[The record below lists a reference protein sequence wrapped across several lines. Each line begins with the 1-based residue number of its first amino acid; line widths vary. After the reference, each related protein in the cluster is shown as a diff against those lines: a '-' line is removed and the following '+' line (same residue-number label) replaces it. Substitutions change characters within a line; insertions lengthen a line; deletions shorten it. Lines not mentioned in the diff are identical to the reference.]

1 MQAQQ
6 AFITLRNELLYPD
19 LVQEGHD
26 HMTDERYILRVEN
39 IKKSFGTNEVLKGV
53 SINVRK
59 GETICFIGPSGTG
72 KSTLLRCI
80 NQLTI
85 PDSGKIFLNDEEVTH
100 AGPRINYF
108 RQKIGMVF
116 QNFFLFDH
124 LTAVRNVEIALLKV
138 KKMNPK
144 EAREKAMY
152 ELKQVG
158 MADWA
163 DHYPAELSGGQ
174 AQRVSIARALAM
186 DPDIMLFDEPTS
198 ALDPELTREVLEVMK
213 KLAMEGMTMLVV
225 THEMGFACSVANT
238 ICFMEHGHIKE
249 QGTPAELLNNPE
261 FERCKAFIGEFR
273 EYSQ

>member
-1 MQAQQ
+1 
-6 AFITLRNELLYPD
+6 
-19 LVQEGHD
+19 
-26 HMTDERYILRVEN
+26 MTQDEYILKIEN

-53 SINVRK
+53 SVNVKR

-85 PDSGKIFLNDEEVTH
+85 PDSGFIYLNGEEVTH

-124 LTAVRNVEIALLKV
+124 LTAIRNVEVALLKV
-138 KKMNPK
+138 KKMGSK
-144 EAREKAMY
+144 EAREKALY
-152 ELKQVG
+152 ELRQVG
-158 MADWA
+158 MEDWA

-186 DPDIMLFDEPTS
+186 DPDVMLFDEPTS

-213 KLAMEGMTMLVV
+213 KLVQRGMTMLVV
-225 THEMGFACSVANT
+225 THEMGFACSVANK

-249 QGTPAELLNNPE
+249 EGSPSELLNDPK